1 MKVKLIHNRTYFLT
15 TNEEILTSKIKLKDI
30 DNQITNIF
38 LLALQRI
45 RKLFLRK

>member
-1 MKVKLIHNRTYFLT
+1 MKVKLIHNWAYFLT
-15 TNEEILTSKIKLKDI
+15 TNEEILTLKIKIKDI